1 MELSKQL
8 EANFAMLQ
16 EGWPECKMHSICGS
30 DLYYTD
36 GLAQEAVFK
45 IEFKQKSLYITTVYI
60 MKDGDWFSSDY
71 KTNILVKKAVND
83 WIEGI
88 KSNTSVCK

>member
-16 EGWPECKMHSICGS
+16 ERWPECKMDSICGT

-36 GLAQEAVFK
+36 GLASEAAFK
-45 IEFKQKSLYITTVYI
+45 IEFKQKSLYITTVFI
-60 MKDGDWFSSDY
+60 LKDGDWFSSDY
-71 KTNILVKKAVND
+71 KTNILIKNEVNA
-83 WIEGI
+83 WIEEI
-88 KSNTSVCK
+88 KSNMSVCK

>member
-16 EGWPECKMHSICGS
+16 ERWPECKMDIIKPI

-36 GLAQEAVFK
+36 GLASEAVFK

-71 KTNILVKKAVND
+71 KTNILIKNAVNT
-83 WIEGI
+83 WIEEV

>member
-16 EGWPECKMHSICGS
+16 EGWPECKMDSICGT

-36 GLAQEAVFK
+36 GLAEEAVFK
-45 IEFKQKSLYITTVYI
+45 IEFKQKSLYVTNQLSFAVVSQTI
-60 MKDGDWFSSDY
+60 SSLIY
-71 KTNILVKKAVND
+71 FEKYTFNGNSFLSIILDAP
-83 WIEGI
+83 
-88 KSNTSVCK
+88 

>member
-1 MELSKQL
+1 
-8 EANFAMLQ
+8 
-16 EGWPECKMHSICGS
+16 
-30 DLYYTD
+30 
-36 GLAQEAVFK
+36 LAQEAVFK